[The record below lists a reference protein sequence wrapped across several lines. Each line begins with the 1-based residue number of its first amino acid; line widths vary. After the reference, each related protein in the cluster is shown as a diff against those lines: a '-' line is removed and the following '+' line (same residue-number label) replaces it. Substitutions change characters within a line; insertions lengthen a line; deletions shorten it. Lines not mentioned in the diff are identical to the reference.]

1 MIKRLH
7 LIISGQVQGV
17 SFRFYAQQ
25 KAQKLN
31 LRGFTRNL
39 DDGGVEIVAEGEEDS
54 LKFFLDWCRQGPPF
68 AQIDKVEAKWSE
80 STGEF
85 KTFAIR

>member
-39 DDGGVEIVAEGEEDS
+39 DDGGVEIVAEGEGDS
-54 LKFFLDWCRQGPPF
+54 LKFFLDWCRQGPSF
-68 AQIDKVEAKWSE
+68 AQIEEVELEWLD
-80 STGEF
+80 STGEYKAF
-85 KTFAIR
+85 EIM

>member
-1 MIKRLH
+1 MSKRLH

-25 KAQKLN
+25 EATELN
-31 LRGFTRNL
+31 IKGFARNSAEEA
-39 DDGGVEIVAEGEEDS
+39 VEIVAEGEENS
-54 LKFFLDWCRQGPPF
+54 LKAFLEWCQKGSPF
-68 AQIDKVEAKWSE
+68 AKVKKVESQWHD

-85 KTFAIR
+85 ESFEIL